1 MFLLKGFYMKIVHWD
16 EAFHPLFG
24 YQINLLAKYQAMQG
38 HDVTIISSKN
48 INSFPVFKQFDNSN
62 LSDAEMDEEY
72 SKKYNVKIIRW
83 PWRKS
88 FLAKNRIIHKKGF
101 VQLLSN
107 IEADIIFV
115 HTNDT
120 LSSIKIAKKY
130 KKIKKP
136 LIFDNHMLDMASK
149 NPFRKLFRS
158 YFRFRITPL
167 IKKNKWIVIRTQDDP
182 YIIKHFGVP
191 VSQAPYLSF
200 GTDLSIFHTDETQKK
215 EFIEKYNLYN
225 DTLTFIYTGK
235 LTDDKGG
242 FLLANAFLKSFDG
255 RRVNLIVVGNSFG
268 EYGQSVED
276 LFKNSENKIVRF
288 PTQNYVNLPV
298 FYQSADIS
306 IFPKQCSLSFFDA
319 QACGLPVIAEDNNIN
334 IERLSHNNGSV
345 FLNGNV
351 NDLRKTIEKYILMNK
366 DNLIKERINSVKYI
380 KKYFDFS
387 IIAEDYSKIIEAE
400 WKRQKENL

>member
-1 MFLLKGFYMKIVHWD
+1 MKIVHWD

-38 HDVTIISSKN
+38 HDVTIVSSKN
-48 INSFPVFKQFDNSN
+48 INSFPVFNQFDNSN
-62 LSDAEMDEEY
+62 LSDAEMDEEF
-72 SKKYNVKIIRW
+72 SKKYKVKIIRW

-88 FLAKNRIIHKKGF
+88 FLAKNRIVHKKGF
-101 VQLLSN
+101 IELLSN

-120 LSSIKIAKKY
+120 LSSIKIAKKH
-130 KKIKKP
+130 KKIKTP

-149 NPFRKLFRS
+149 NPLRKLFRL
-158 YFRFRITPL
+158 YFKLRITPL

-191 VSQAPYLSF
+191 KSQAPYLSF
-200 GTDLSIFHTDETQKK
+200 GTDLSIFHTDESQKK
-215 EFIEKYNLYN
+215 EFMKKNNLYT

-235 LTDDKGG
+235 LTEDKGG
-242 FLLANAFLKSFDG
+242 LLLANAFLKSFDG
-255 RRVNLIVVGNSFG
+255 KRVNLIVVGNSFG
-268 EYGQSVED
+268 EYGQCVEQ
-276 LFKNSENKIVRF
+276 LLKNSENKVLRF
-288 PTQNYVNLPV
+288 PTQNYASLPM

-319 QACGLPVIAEDNNIN
+319 QACGLPVIAENNNIN
-334 IERLSHNNGSV
+334 IERLSHKNGSV
-345 FLNGNV
+345 FLSGDV
-351 NDLRKTIEKYILMNK
+351 EDFRKIIKKYIFMDIK
-366 DNLIKERINSVKYI
+366 DLENERINSTNYI

-387 IIAEDYSKIIEAE
+387 KIAEEYSKIIEAE